1 MVVARVDF
9 GIIGQME
16 QPLNDVRTKLL
27 VVASREVG
35 APDAAAEERIT
46 SEDPT
51 FDFSIEADATHGM
64 AWCADDLKG
73 ALPYLNDLTVLQVL
87 IGQLAFTYE
96 GHPEHR
102 SLLPRTNKIVFYIG
116 MCRHFDAIF
125 LLRSSVTHDMI
136 NVAVCIDDHQR
147 LEVMAIDEVEKFIF
161 LACIGAARVN
171 DDAFLGVLVVND
183 VGVFRKGIKYELF

>member
-73 ALPYLNDLTVLQVL
+73 ALPYLDDL
-87 IGQLAFTYE
+87 
-96 GHPEHR
+96 
-102 SLLPRTNKIVFYIG
+102 
-116 MCRHFDAIF
+116 AIF
-125 LLRSSVTHDMI
+125 QIDIGKIATTHK
-136 NVAVCIDDHQR
+136 R
-147 LEVMAIDEVEKFIF
+147 
-161 LACIGAARVN
+161 
-171 DDAFLGVLVVND
+171 
-183 VGVFRKGIKYELF
+183 

>member
-102 SLLPRTNKIVFYIG
+102 SLLPRTKKVVFHVG
-116 MCRHFDAIF
+116 MRRHFDAIF